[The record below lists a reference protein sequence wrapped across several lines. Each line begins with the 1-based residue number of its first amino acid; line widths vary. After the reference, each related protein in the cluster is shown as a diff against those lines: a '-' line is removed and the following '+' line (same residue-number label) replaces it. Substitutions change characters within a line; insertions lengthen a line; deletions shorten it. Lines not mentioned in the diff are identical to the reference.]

1 MDQYLAH
8 FVSEDADSADR
19 LLEYKDVDISPVDES
34 YLKTLAKEN
43 GATFVRD
50 LTYSVR
56 PYAIDLMMWVAGN
69 GDVDYGSGWVTGKS
83 LLVAVTLSNDAYV
96 LMPLGTG

>member
-19 LLEYKDVDISPVDES
+19 LLEYKDVDISPFDES

-43 GATFVRD
+43 GATFARD
-50 LTYSVR
+50 ITYSVR

-69 GDVDYGSGWVTGKS
+69 GDVDYGSGWVTRKS
-83 LLVAVTLSNDAYV
+83 LLVAVTLVNDAYV
-96 LMPLGTG
+96 LTPLGTG